1 MLTPEKTTMNSSDIH
16 FIFRERIRAR
26 YLARLADY
34 WAARAMN
41 ASPETVRTQA
51 CLLSAAARSM
61 QSIGEPVDSA
71 TVREAREL
79 WQEYK

>member
-1 MLTPEKTTMNSSDIH
+1 MLIPAKTKMNSFDIH
-16 FIFRERIRAR
+16 FAFRARIRAR

-34 WAARAMN
+34 RAARAMN

-61 QSIGEPVDSA
+61 QSIGEPVDVA
-71 TVREAREL
+71 TVREARDL
-79 WQEYK
+79 WREYK

>member
-1 MLTPEKTTMNSSDIH
+1 MHIPEKMTMYSSDIH
-16 FIFRERIRAR
+16 FAFRERIRAR

-34 WAARAMN
+34 RAARAMN

-61 QSIGEPVDSA
+61 QSIGEPVDVA
-71 TVREAREL
+71 TVREARDL
-79 WQEYK
+79 WRGYK